1 MESTEETIE
10 WSEKSAPLKEI
21 IRDEKLP
28 ILVKVAEGFYN
39 NDNESF
45 SPGDLIRLDGLKCIQ
60 KVRAD
65 VVSAKNKKMEEIF
78 IPLEYKGKVKITG
91 VTLMEKTF
99 HSVEE
104 LIKVFPRY
112 VTVIEAFTS
121 RTTERFSARNV
132 EKGDSLE
139 LDRFLEGIG
148 LVCTDVKSGQLL
160 IISTSGQYHLISR
173 PDNNQYT
180 IKEVIDR
187 FPLPQNVTFV
197 DEEVQKLFTTNLDEA
212 LPNICTFTGSLKL
225 LGFTTEEVVVGH
237 SKPQTLQKD
246 QGKFVHR
253 NVIML
258 PTNGE
263 IVKELEVYLAIKQ
276 GDKDYEI
283 LLSTNVSQSQDMS
296 AVDSM
301 LYVDMVKKPRRMINL
316 KIREEVPYSVPPP
329 KVPPRR
335 KSSAEDCP
343 SNLQKAMTIPRMR
356 DKVGDNDDY
365 ILMSDKKGDVD
376 HTDDYEVIDESG
388 AQEIFY
394 KREMTQKS
402 KVKKLVGS
410 IGRKF
415 PSSLKNIF
423 VQSWTPTSSGKEMGK
438 DHANCRSG
446 VKQNY
451 ETNLE
456 HIGDLEGGEYTE
468 IVDTTIKPVLV
479 VKPTSAVSPKR
490 NAELLNDESLKNMSV
505 EELVARFRFCKLD
518 RLADLCE
525 KEAFDG
531 NIFGSLTDEQLQS
544 EPFCLRPVDLIK
556 VQSVKNGW
564 RPIFK

>member
-28 ILVKVAEGFYN
+28 ILVKVATGFYN
-39 NDNESF
+39 NDSESF
-45 SPGDLIRLDGLKCIQ
+45 SPGDLIRLDCHKYIQ

-65 VVSAKNKKMEEIF
+65 VLSSKNKKIEEIF
-78 IPLEYKGKVKITG
+78 IPLEYKGKVTITG
-91 VTLMEKTF
+91 VRSKEEAF

-121 RTTERFSARNV
+121 RTTERFSARTV
-132 EKGDSLE
+132 EKGDGLE
-139 LDRFLEGIG
+139 LDRFLDGIG
-148 LVCTDVKSGQLL
+148 LVCTDVKTGELL
-160 IISTSGQYHLISR
+160 VISTSGQYNLTSK
-173 PDNNQYT
+173 PDINQYT

-187 FPLPQNVTFV
+187 FPLPQTVTFV

-212 LPNICTFTGSLKL
+212 LPNICTFTGSLTL
-225 LGFTTEEVVVGH
+225 LGFITEEVVVGH
-237 SKPQTLQKD
+237 SKPQTSQRD
-246 QGKFVHR
+246 EGKFVQR
-253 NVIML
+253 SVIML

-263 IVKELEVYLAIKQ
+263 IVRELEVYLAINQ
-276 GDKDYEI
+276 SDKDYEI

-301 LYVDMVKKPRRMINL
+301 LYVDMVKKPRPMINL

-329 KVPPRR
+329 KLPPRR
-335 KSSAEDCP
+335 QSSVEARP
-343 SNLQKAMTIPRMR
+343 TNLQRAMTIPRMR
-356 DKVGDNDDY
+356 DKDDGY
-365 ILMSDKKGDVD
+365 IMMSDKKGDD
-376 HTDDYEVIDESG
+376 DTDDYEVMDESG
-388 AQEIFY
+388 TQEIFY
-394 KREMTQKS
+394 KRETTQKS

-423 VQSWTPTSSGKEMGK
+423 AQSSYNTSSGKEMGK
-438 DHANCRSG
+438 DRPSCRSG
-446 VKQNY
+446 VKQKY
-451 ETNLE
+451 EKNLKY
-456 HIGDLEGGEYTE
+456 IGDLDDGEYTE
-468 IVDTTIKPVLV
+468 ICDTTAKPVLV
-479 VKPTSAVSPKR
+479 VNPTSAVPPKL
-490 NAELLNDESLKNMSV
+490 NAGLLNDEGLKDMSV
-505 EELVARFRFCKLD
+505 EELVACFRFCKLD
-518 RLADLCE
+518 ILADLCE

-531 NIFGSLTDEQLQS
+531 NIFGSLSDEQLQS
-544 EPFCLRPVDLIK
+544 EPFNLRPVDLIK